1 MARSREEEREY
12 RRKWREQKRAE
23 VDRGTQVIAEGL
35 DPDGAMPKGMAQAVV
50 RHLRAAPPAPR
61 IVAGHENEDEVR
73 AELEALGDIAVL
85 RSGLA
90 RSALTMARI
99 LDNADTWQH
108 PAAAN
113 QLRAALESLH
123 RAAEAKPAEVGKLA
137 ELRAARRRRDGV
149 VG

>member
-1 MARSREEEREY
+1 MARTRQEEREY
-12 RRKWREQKRAE
+12 RRQWRAKQREKE
-23 VDRGTQVIAEGL
+23 HKIADGL
-35 DPDGAMPKGMAQAVV
+35 DPAGEMPKVVARAVV
-50 RHLRAAPPAPR
+50 RHLRAAPPAPKVVR
-61 IVAGHENEDEVR
+61 GHENEDEVR
-73 AELEALGDIAVL
+73 AELEALGEIAVT

-99 LDNADTWQH
+99 LDNEDTWQH

-123 RAAEAKPAEVGKLA
+123 RAAEAQPVEVGKLA
-137 ELRAARRRRDGV
+137 ELRAARRRRDGA